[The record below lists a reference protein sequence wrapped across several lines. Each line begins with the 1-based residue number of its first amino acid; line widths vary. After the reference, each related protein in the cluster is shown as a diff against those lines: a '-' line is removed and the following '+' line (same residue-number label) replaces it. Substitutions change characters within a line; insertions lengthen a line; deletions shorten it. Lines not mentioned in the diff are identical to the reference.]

1 MPTKMFK
8 TPMLPSDFSLWI
20 EQPLKSWRARHFH
33 SFSAS
38 GLKGDQVVTLEVT
51 LPLNPEKPSYVSF
64 HAYPREDLEVEDS
77 EDPIE
82 EKNDAERAEK
92 VFIYREAESVDDALS
107 VFRALFVE
115 GKAPAGDG
123 WRQRDEILKA
133 AEFSAET
140 ETIFDAKFF
149 GDDSCEPE
157 KALAALLARDLPA
170 FEALASAGLEAD
182 ALVSESNA
190 EDAKSIPLL
199 ARYFKEVKDLSFA
212 LEAVRAYARHGYWLR
227 SDTDEGVAV
236 LEELSKHHADPQ
248 FLPVWKALFD
258 TDRPF
263 FHPDWEDDEWDDA
276 LFQAMLDVLCDLEC
290 DGRFDETEPLHCA
303 RGVSARLQKGLPYE
317 NLGLL
322 GPVVGRRLS
331 RVLIAAAPDKGDK
344 AEAPELFDAQDMDGN
359 DVLGLKGWAVLD
371 FEGLPVVMQGSESVY
386 TDPQALEIV
395 SDPVDVSD
403 LFQDAIGQRA
413 ILHRLTQ
420 DEDFYADGASYLH
433 QRHTITFQNGA
444 CVVTGGAREMDFL
457 RCFKPDWGEFRV
469 TANGHLEQ
477 SLKAE
482 GLTIWDAFHT
492 DPLQLDDEL
501 LPDIALGNDAFAA
514 HLDKVWKPW
523 WRENRK
529 SKRLVNW
536 RVIHEKHNDIPAEAA
551 LSDFCRD
558 YLDRPLPTEEPER
571 SGLTADFAT
580 DRGVAVRVLRDFPEA
595 FAKDLGLLMPSEDF
609 HNHEKGCNEGVKL
622 TKTIEEANA
631 IAKERGWL
639 ISFRKD

>member
-1 MPTKMFK
+1 MPSKMFK

-20 EQPLKSWRARHFH
+20 EQPLKSCRERHLH

-38 GLKGDQVVTLEVT
+38 GLMGGQVVMLEVT

-64 HAYPREDLEVEDS
+64 HACPREDIEVVES
-77 EDPIE
+77 EEPIE
-82 EKNDAERAEK
+82 EKDDAERAEK
-92 VFIYREAESVDDALS
+92 VFIYRKAESEDDALS

-123 WRQRDEILKA
+123 WRPRDEILV
-133 AEFSAET
+133 SAENTAAT
-140 ETIFDAKFF
+140 ETMIDAKYFWNDF
-149 GDDSCEPE
+149 SEPK
-157 KALAALLARDLPA
+157 KALAALLARDLPT
-170 FEALASAGLEAD
+170 FEALANAGLESD
-182 ALVSESNA
+182 ALVSESDDKN
-190 EDAKSIPLL
+190 AKSIPLL

-212 LEAVRAYARHGYWLR
+212 LDAVRAYARHGYWLR
-227 SDTDEGVAV
+227 SDIDEGAAV

-263 FHPDWEDDEWDDA
+263 FHPDWENDEWDDA
-276 LFQAMLDVLCDLEC
+276 LFQGTLDVICDLES

-303 RGVSARLQKGLPYE
+303 RGVSARLQEGLPYE

-322 GPVVGRRLS
+322 GGVVGRRLS
-331 RVLIAAAPDKGDK
+331 RVLIAPAANKGDK
-344 AEAPELFDAQDMDGN
+344 AEPPELFDAQDMDGN
-359 DVLGLKGWAVLD
+359 DILGLKGWAVLD
-371 FEGLPVVMQGSESVY
+371 FEGLLVVMQSSESVY
-386 TDPQALEIV
+386 TDPQALEII
-395 SDPVDVSD
+395 SGPVDVSD
-403 LFQDAIGQRA
+403 QFQDAIGERA

-420 DEDFYADGASYLH
+420 DEDFFDKGSSYLH
-433 QRHTITFQNGA
+433 QRHTITFENGA
-444 CVVTGGAREMDFL
+444 LVVTGGIREADFL
-457 RCFKPDWGEFRV
+457 RCFKPVWGEFRV
-469 TANGHLEQ
+469 TADGCLEQ
-477 SLKAE
+477 PLKAE

-492 DPLQLDDEL
+492 DPLQLDDEW

-514 HLDKVWKPW
+514 HLDKIWKPW

-529 SKRLVNW
+529 GKRLVNW
-536 RVIHEKHNDIPAEAA
+536 RIIHKKHNDILAEAV

-595 FAKDLGLLMPSEDF
+595 FAKELGLLRPSEDF
-609 HNHEKGCNEGVKL
+609 HDHEKGCVEGVRL
-622 TKTIEEANA
+622 TKSVEEANA
-631 IAKERGWL
+631 IAKERGWQ
-639 ISFRKD
+639 ISFSVA